1 MCLRNMLLKGFLCIT
16 SIPLLVVVQAYL
28 NYFIEVQ
35 GSEHPLFLT
44 EYVIYALKMLK
55 M

>member
-1 MCLRNMLLKGFLCIT
+1 MCLRNVLLKGFLCIT
-16 SIPLLVVVQAYL
+16 SIQTVVVQAYL